1 MVALW
6 RDQQEGTSRGSLL
19 IAVPDDA
26 PRRELDSLF
35 RREGCRTHLATDD
48 TEAVQIVRHERI
60 DVVIV
65 DLDLPRHGGLEVIR
79 TLRQAVECEL
89 PCVVTALE
97 VSGRVQMDA
106 LNEGAYAVVPKPFD
120 EDLLKRLVLSLLA
133 GGHLF

>member
-6 RDQQEGTSRGSLL
+6 RDQHEGTSRGSLL
-19 IAVPDDA
+19 IADPEEA
-26 PRRELDSLF
+26 PRRELDDLF

-48 TEAVQIVRHERI
+48 AEAVQIVRHERI

-65 DLDLPRHGGLEVIR
+65 DLDLPRHGGLEVVR
-79 TLRQAVECEL
+79 TLQQATDHEV